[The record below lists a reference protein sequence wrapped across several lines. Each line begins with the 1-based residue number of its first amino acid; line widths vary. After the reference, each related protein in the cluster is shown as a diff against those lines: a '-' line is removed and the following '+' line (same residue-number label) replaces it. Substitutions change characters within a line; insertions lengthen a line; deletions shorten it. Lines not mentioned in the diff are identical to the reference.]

1 MNFVKLR
8 AALVLF
14 LTMAGFAIA
23 KGQESEPQ
31 YWYPIEPFRIEV
43 DTRNPEIRELLARW
57 ERIGNEAQGS
67 TNGFAGMY
75 VKSGY
80 RGWLLRWA
88 PGTGFVYVFHS
99 EGLSIIDFSYG
110 KVEVT
115 ESEIRFIPERDMRET
130 YRERQLKTPL
140 HWVATR
146 SSQLKFMIPAD
157 ELKDFGQYVAG
168 LSDYNDFNGPC
179 CEFDP
184 FFVAP
189 TAAGEIA
196 GVAAITV
203 PDKYQRFVKRPITGR
218 IVSVGRRRVVKNYG
232 LEGKFFSHWFLENS
246 SLTPI
251 TIDAGRIHGLK
262 KNMLLRFAGEQ
273 FNVPDQFIQVISV
286 GRQTA
291 NAVVIRGVDDR
302 NHETYVVNPRESDKR
317 ISFPAIRP
325 GLRVTTSPILNN

>member
-1 MNFVKLR
+1 MRFVKLR
-8 AALVLF
+8 VALVF
-14 LTMAGFAIA
+14 VVTVAGFAVA
-23 KGQESEPQ
+23 RGQESEPQ
-31 YWYPIEPFRIEV
+31 YWYPVEPFRIEV
-43 DTRNPEIRELLARW
+43 DRRNPEIRELLERW

-67 TNGFAGMY
+67 TNGFAGLY

-88 PGTGFVYVFHS
+88 PGAGFIYVFHS

-115 ESEIRFIPERDMRET
+115 ASDIRFIPERDMRET
-130 YRERQLKTPL
+130 YLEKPLKTPL
-140 HWVATR
+140 NWIAAQAP
-146 SSQLKFMIPAD
+146 QLKFMIPAD

-168 LSDYNDFNGPC
+168 LSEYNDFNGPC

-189 TAAGEIA
+189 ISTGEVAGLA
-196 GVAAITV
+196 GITV
-203 PDKYQRFVKRPITGR
+203 PDKYQRFVGQPIIGNV
-218 IVSVGRRRVVKNYG
+218 VSVGKRRVVKDYKIA
-232 LEGKFFSHWFLENS
+232 GKFFSHWFLENS

-251 TIDAGRIHGLK
+251 TINAGRIHGLK
-262 KNMLLRFAGEQ
+262 KNMLLRFVGEQ

-291 NAVVIRGVDDR
+291 TAVVIRGVDDR
-302 NHETYVVNPRESDKR
+302 NQESYVVNPRESDKR
-317 ISFPAIRP
+317 VNFPTIRP
-325 GLRVTTSPILNN
+325 GQRITTSPILNN